1 MLLLEQVLVL
11 RTQVHD
17 RLHVDL
23 VEGGQHGHGGLRLDQ
38 ALGDLGPQAGHRHAL
53 LDTVAGGEDRRL
65 GSRGGRLG
73 RGGRGVLLRFDRSD
87 HVLLGHATALAGAG
101 DAVRIDAGFL
111 GQLARGRGQDGVV
124 AASGGRSGGLCS
136 RSGGGRSGSRSGRSG
151 GTAFVQLAEQLVA
164 QNGVAFVLDDLGQH
178 AVSLGENLDDH
189 LVGLDVDDQF
199 VALDCFARLLVPGGD
214 GAVGDRFR
222 EGWGFDFD
230 SHCVRF
236 LKFGFFSA

>member
-1 MLLLEQVLVL
+1 M
-11 RTQVHD
+11 
-17 RLHVDL
+17 
-23 VEGGQHGHGGLRLDQ
+23 
-38 ALGDLGPQAGHRHAL
+38 ASSPPAA
-53 LDTVAGGEDRRL
+53 A
-65 GSRGGRLG
+65 G
-73 RGGRGVLLRFDRSD
+73 RGGL
-87 HVLLGHATALAGAG
+87 
-101 DAVRIDAGFL
+101 
-111 GQLARGRGQDGVV
+111 
-124 AASGGRSGGLCS
+124 
-136 RSGGGRSGSRSGRSG
+136 GSRSGRSG
-151 GTAFVQLAEQLVA
+151 GAAFVQLAEQLVA

-199 VALDCFARLLVPGGD
+199 VALDRFARLLVPGGD